1 MSIPMMASVIEL
13 LFEESTIL
21 TILLKITKRVL
32 YEKFHRRTKYVPRGL
47 S

>member
-1 MSIPMMASVIEL
+1 MSIPMMASVIEI
-13 LFEESTIL
+13 LFGESTIP
-21 TILLKITKRVL
+21 TFLLKMTKRVL